1 MTERSFIKA
10 LNREHNLL
18 SGAWGKAR
26 GARIYPAA
34 ISFTFTRDI
43 PFILKEELETLA
55 NVRGHLSDKT
65 LYSLMSFIKDPEA
78 EIEQLKREEKERT
91 KLVDLDS
98 V

>member
-1 MTERSFIKA
+1 MTERSFKKT
-10 LNREHNLL
+10 LNREYNLL

-26 GARIYPAA
+26 GARIDPAA

-43 PFILKEELETLA
+43 PFSLKEELETMA
-55 NVRGHLSDKT
+55 SDRGHLSDKT